1 MEALKYR
8 KWGLLKIS
16 PSGLDKEIEVQGN
29 IRNLSKI
36 IYVVLTIPFKTV
48 HYNLYHYSAY
58 DGKSGP
64 R

>member
-36 IYVVLTIPFKTV
+36 IYVVLTIPFKIV

-58 DGKSGP
+58 DDKSG
-64 R
+64 RR

>member
-1 MEALKYR
+1 MRIIKNIYI
-8 KWGLLKIS
+8 IS

-36 IYVVLTIPFKTV
+36 IYVVLTIPSKIV

-58 DGKSGP
+58 DDKSGP